1 MTSEDEYYDLN
12 ALLDPD
18 PWMLPPGEYVVAVG
32 LFTRDENGKSLTV
45 KRTEAHIQVQS
56 KKEARYYFNQVSDMC
71 RRAKKLEKAVGRLF
85 K

>member
-1 MTSEDEYYDLN
+1 MTSEDEYDIN

-32 LFTRDENGKSLTV
+32 LFTRDENCKSLTV

-56 KKEARYYFNQVSDMC
+56 K
-71 RRAKKLEKAVGRLF
+71 
-85 K
+85 